1 MRESTLS
8 LPLGLGRRKQA
19 SVAQSRKLNIVLLS
33 GLLLLGFGYLF
44 QINSLGTTGYEI
56 KKIEKQIH
64 ALQQEQKSLQLDA
77 SDLQSIERVQ
87 AEAVKLNF
95 VPSEN
100 VTYLTDPNFAL
111 K

>member
-1 MRESTLS
+1 MRDQTLS

-19 SVAQSRKLNIVLLS
+19 SASQSQKLNTVLIAS
-33 GLLLLGFGYLF
+33 LLLLGFGYLF

-56 KKIEKQIH
+56 KKVEKQIQL
-64 ALQQEQKSLQLDA
+64 LQQEQKSLQLDA